1 MKKYIGEFVLGED
14 GDRCTLKVATNEQE
28 YTSALHSDRA
38 AVDLSL
44 QAISL
49 PVWACLA
56 GVAVSLHK
64 GLGGSLACFAAGC
77 VLMVLVAGLGYVR
90 QSLVTRALVTVVL
103 TERACTKFNRPT
115 NVLLAVCLLLWAL
128 GVAAFAVGVWA
139 AV

>member
-44 QAISL
+44 QAIGL
-49 PVWACLA
+49 PFWACLA
-56 GVAVSLHK
+56 GMAVSLHK

-90 QSLVTRALVTVVL
+90 QSLITRALVIAVV
-103 TERACTKFNRPT
+103 TERPCTKFNRPV
-115 NVLLAVCLLLWAL
+115 NILMAVCLLLWAA
-128 GVAAFAVGVWA
+128 GVTAFSAGVWGL
-139 AV
+139 V